1 VHDPNPTSVPQGGE
15 AATAVKHLYVLIAL
29 LLAAAAVSA
38 CSSRNTSSRIA
49 QTEAM
54 LTEAGFQ
61 PVQLSS
67 PDQVEVAKSLP
78 TYEMHY
84 YDTGNGPVFWYYDPD
99 ECGCVY
105 VGGTGD
111 YDRFEDA
118 QKQEHDISEYAAE
131 TQDEQVASL
140 YVLNPVMFPP
150 PLFIGTGYPYGWY
163 GWSPG
168 AVGSI
173 GTVGRGRGSIVG
185 TAPGL
190 ASNGGAPHGG
200 FGWGGGHGFG
210 GMGGGHGGGGH
221 GR

>member
-1 VHDPNPTSVPQGGE
+1 MPRGGE
-15 AATAVKHLYVLIAL
+15 AATAVKQLYVLIL
-29 LLAAAAVSA
+29 LMLAAIAVAS
-38 CSSRNTSSRIA
+38 CSSRNGSSQVA

-61 PVQLSS
+61 PVRLTS
-67 PDQVEVAKSLP
+67 PDQIEIAKTLP
-78 TYEMHY
+78 THEMHY

-118 QKQEHDISEYAAE
+118 QKQEHDISEYAAQS
-131 TQDEQVASL
+131 QDEQVASL
-140 YVLNPVMFPP
+140 YTLNPIMFPP
-150 PLFIGTGYPYGWY
+150 PFLIGPGFAYGWY

-168 AVGSI
+168 TVT
-173 GTVGRGRGSIVG
+173 TVGPRRGSIVG
-185 TAPGL
+185 SAPGL
-190 ASNGGAPHGG
+190 ASNSGTHGG
-200 FGWGGGHGFG
+200 FGWGGHGLGGIGGGFG
-210 GMGGGHGGGGH
+210 GRGGGH

>member
-1 VHDPNPTSVPQGGE
+1 VSLGGHPTDLDAAGGE
-15 AATAVKHLYVLIAL
+15 AATVVKQFSVLIVL
-29 LLAAAAVSA
+29 MLAAIAVPA
-38 CSSRNTSSRIA
+38 CSSRSSSSQVA

-61 PVQLSS
+61 PVQLKS
-67 PDQVEVAKSLP
+67 PDQIEVAKTLP
-78 TYEMHY
+78 THEMHY

-105 VGGTGD
+105 VGGAGD

-140 YVLNPVMFPP
+140 YVVNPVMFPP
-150 PLFIGTGYPYGWY
+150 PLFLGAGFPYGFY

-168 AVGSI
+168 AVGTI
-173 GTVGRGRGSIVG
+173 GTVGPGRGSIVG
-185 TAPGL
+185 SAPGPV
-190 ASNGGAPHGG
+190 ASAPHGG

-210 GMGGGHGGGGH
+210 GHGGGGH

>member
-1 VHDPNPTSVPQGGE
+1 MPHGGE
-15 AATAVKHLYVLIAL
+15 AATTVKQFYVLSFL
-29 LLAAAAVSA
+29 MLAAIAVSA
-38 CSSRNTSSRIA
+38 CSSRDSSSKVA

-61 PVQLSS
+61 PVQLTS
-67 PDQVEVAKSLP
+67 PDQVEVAKTLP
-78 TYEMHY
+78 AHEMHY
-84 YDTGNGPVFWYYDPD
+84 YDTGNGPVFWYYDPE

-140 YVLNPVMFPP
+140 YVVNPMMFPP
-150 PLFIGTGYPYGWY
+150 PLFIGAGFPYGWY

-168 AVGSI
+168 PVGTI
-173 GTVGRGRGSIVG
+173 RTVGPGRGSIVG
-185 TAPGL
+185 SAPGPVGI
-190 ASNGGAPHGG
+190 ASAPHGG
-200 FGWGGGHGFG
+200 FGWGGHGFG
-210 GMGGGHGGGGH
+210 GMGGLGGHGGGGH

>member
-1 VHDPNPTSVPQGGE
+1 MPRGGE
-15 AATAVKHLYVLIAL
+15 AATAVKHLYFLFVLMQ
-29 LLAAAAVSA
+29 AAAALSA
-38 CSSRNTSSRIA
+38 CSSRNSSSQIA

-61 PVQLSS
+61 PVELSS
-67 PDQVEVAKSLP
+67 PDQIEVAKSLP
-78 TYEMHY
+78 THEMHY

-99 ECGCVY
+99 QCGCVY

-150 PLFIGTGYPYGWY
+150 PLFIGAGFPYGWY

-168 AVGSI
+168 GVR
-173 GTVGRGRGSIVG
+173 TVGPGRGSIVG
-185 TAPGL
+185 SAPGPSGL
-190 ASNGGAPHGG
+190 GSAPHGG
-200 FGWGGGHGFG
+200 FGWGGHGLGGIG
-210 GMGGGHGGGGH
+210 GMGGHGGGH

>member
-1 VHDPNPTSVPQGGE
+1 MGITCSPSMPQGGE
-15 AATAVKHLYVLIAL
+15 AATEVKQLYLLIVLMLAPIAVT
-29 LLAAAAVSA
+29 A
-38 CSSRNTSSRIA
+38 CSSRNSSSQIA

-61 PVQLSS
+61 PVELSS
-67 PDQVEVAKSLP
+67 PDQIEVAKTLP
-78 TYEMHY
+78 THEMHY

-99 ECGCVY
+99 QCGCVY

-150 PLFIGTGYPYGWY
+150 PLFIGAGFPYGWY

-168 AVGSI
+168 TVR
-173 GTVGRGRGSIVG
+173 TVGPGRGSIVG
-185 TAPGL
+185 TAPG
-190 ASNGGAPHGG
+190 HGG
-200 FGWGGGHGFG
+200 LGWGGHGIG
-210 GMGGGHGGGGH
+210 GLGSHGGGH

>member
-1 VHDPNPTSVPQGGE
+1 MPQGGE
-15 AATAVKHLYVLIAL
+15 AATAVKQFDILIVLMTVAIAIP
-29 LLAAAAVSA
+29 A
-38 CSSRNTSSRIA
+38 CSSRDSSSQIA

-54 LTEAGFQ
+54 LTEAGFH
-61 PVQLSS
+61 PVELSS
-67 PDQVEVAKSLP
+67 PDQVELAKSLP
-78 TYEMHY
+78 THEMHY

-99 ECGCVY
+99 QCGCVY

-150 PLFIGTGYPYGWY
+150 PLFIGAGFPYGWY

-168 AVGSI
+168 TVR
-173 GTVGRGRGSIVG
+173 TVGPGRGSIVG

-190 ASNGGAPHGG
+190 ASSGGTPHGG
-200 FGWGGGHGFG
+200 FGWGGHGFG
-210 GMGGGHGGGGH
+210 GMGGLGGHGGGH